1 MTQLSRDPLYLQYAN
16 LPAGDARPLGG
27 GPATYR
33 TIPRSQTPVDARSLG
48 YTCPTTAIDMQIA
61 RREGD
66 DSDNAG
72 KPPRMVP
79 GQEQT

>member
-1 MTQLSRDPLYLQYAN
+1 MIPLLSRDPLYLQYAN
-16 LPAGDARPLGG
+16 LPSGDARPLGG

-33 TIPRSQTPVDARSLG
+33 TIPRMQTKVDARTLG

-66 DSDNAG
+66 DSNAG
-72 KPPRMVP
+72 KPPHVVP
-79 GQEQT
+79 GQEQS

>member
-1 MTQLSRDPLYLQYAN
+1 MTQLSRDPLYLQYAD
-16 LPAGDARPLGG
+16 LPSADTRPLGG

-33 TIPRSQTPVDARSLG
+33 VIPRMQTKVDARSLG

-72 KPPRMVP
+72 KPPKVVP